1 MFSTKQSTDYDQAEL
16 ILYEEVARMPPFMRK
31 TLVLVG
37 THGVGR
43 RTLKNRIIASDPSRF
58 GAIIPRMYYLTQFWV
73 L

>member
-1 MFSTKQSTDYDQAEL
+1 MDFDQAEL

-43 RTLKNRIIASDPSRF
+43 RTLKNRIIAEDPSKF
-58 GAIIPRMYYLTQFWV
+58 GTIIPREYILGTSSITGSSRT
-73 L
+73 